1 MLRLALIENLR
12 RVSNEV
18 TQAQQER
25 NLADMW
31 ITRIFD
37 CAENAPADLI
47 MIVADMARTHPPLSS
62 AFVAEMVRRLQGHG
76 NALHSSE
83 LTTSC

>member
-1 MLRLALIENLR
+1 
-12 RVSNEV
+12 
-18 TQAQQER
+18 
-25 NLADMW
+25 MW

-76 NALHSSE
+76 NALVLPLNWIE
-83 LTTSC
+83 QRLAEQGLQLRF